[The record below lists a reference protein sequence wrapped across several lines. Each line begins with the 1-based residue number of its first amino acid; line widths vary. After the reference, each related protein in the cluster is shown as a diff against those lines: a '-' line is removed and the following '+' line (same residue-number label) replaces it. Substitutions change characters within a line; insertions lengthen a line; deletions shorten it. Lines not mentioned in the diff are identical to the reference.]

1 VSLTRR
7 LLVASVPL
15 LVVFVAASAPAAT
28 AVPTSAV
35 PTVTGVAPAAV
46 TSPASPGASPSPASD
61 PCSLVP
67 GPAKKICQTA
77 ASGAANTKCKST
89 FGSGN
94 IIGGGLCKASQIA
107 APAAQKEFNS
117 QLNDSIVKPI
127 AQAIAD
133 FTTTVIKDG
142 LAWWLTLPSVQVE
155 SSGVTSICKGQ
166 VQNPDASCS
175 GGSGSGN
182 SLSLQGILYGVG
194 VLIAT
199 LLTIIQGIRTAIRR
213 KGTPLME
220 ALQGLLVMVLVCGV
234 GIGVIDG
241 LLAGSDVLTDA
252 ILNTAFNG
260 KANAPDVLVKVLL
273 PTSGPLAANP
283 MAVILMAVVV
293 LLVGMV
299 QCILL
304 FLRQAA
310 VPIQALMLPV
320 AGAGQVGGPS
330 TRQWLPRLMT
340 AIMTVIVYKPL
351 AALIIAVGFVEVT
364 NAPDIVS
371 WIRGVVTLVLSVV
384 ALKALIGVFAP
395 LGVAVGGGSGGG
407 MLGPALAAAAGAMGR
422 GRGGG
427 SSAPTSAVDHAKDME
442 RSRSNSST
450 GTGIPQQ
457 PGGSRTVEHA
467 NSPTPEQSSPEETAT
482 GDGAKTALADAA
494 EGTGQTTAATTVPKA
509 PAGPVGIAM
518 VAAEATHQGAQAA
531 GNTVSEGS
539 KDQQ

>member
-1 VSLTRR
+1 VSITRR

-15 LVVFVAASAPAAT
+15 LVVFAAASAPAAT
-28 AVPTSAV
+28 AVPA
-35 PTVTGVAPAAV
+35 VTGVAPAAA
-46 TSPASPGASPSPASD
+46 TSPALPGASPSPASD
-61 PCSLVP
+61 PCSLDT

-77 ASGAANTKCKST
+77 ASGTADTKCKST

-127 AQAIAD
+127 AEAIAD
-133 FTTTVIKDG
+133 FTTTVIKGG

-182 SLSLQGILYGVG
+182 SLSLQGILYGAG

-273 PTSGPLAANP
+273 PAGPLAANP

-293 LLVGMV
+293 LLVGIV

-371 WIRGVVTLVLSVV
+371 WIRGVVTLVLSVI

-395 LGVAVGGGSGGG
+395 LGVAVGGGAGGG
-407 MLGPALAAAAGAMGR
+407 MLGPALDIAARAMGR
-422 GRGGG
+422 GQGGG

-467 NSPTPEQSSPEETAT
+467 NSPTPEQTSPEQSSPEETAT
-482 GDGAKTALADAA
+482 GDGA
-494 EGTGQTTAATTVPKA
+494 QTAAQGAAQGAGQTVPKA
-509 PAGPVGIAM
+509 ATGPVGIAM
-518 VAAEATHQGAQAA
+518 VAAEATHQGVQAA

-539 KDQQ
+539 KGQQ